1 MHPRIDVVLVG
12 MTVLLLASLTRDC
25 AGGELTFELPDNEKQ
40 CFYEDV
46 PSGVKATL
54 EFQVVTGGHYDVD
67 CEVYDPDNKELYRE
81 FKKQYDTFTWTP
93 AKSGIHKI
101 CFSNEFS
108 TFTHKVVYFDL
119 NIGEEKPLVPDMQAH
134 ATAMTQLESAAV
146 QIHEALKVTTD
157 YQTHF
162 RLRESQGRSFAE
174 DLNEKVMLW
183 SLGESLMILVIGI
196 SQVLILRSFFADKKS
211 VSGI

>member
-1 MHPRIDVVLVG
+1 MRMYRRIEAICLVVL
-12 MTVLLLASLTRDC
+12 LCAWCARDC

-40 CFYEDV
+40 CFYEEIGKDIK
-46 PSGVKATL
+46 STL

-81 FKKQYDTFTWTP
+81 FKKQYDTFTWTA
-93 AKSGIHKI
+93 AKAGIFKI

-119 NIGEEKPLVPDMQAH
+119 TIGEEKPLVPDMQAH
-134 ATAMTQLESAAV
+134 ATAMTQLETAAV

>member
-1 MHPRIDVVLVG
+1 MYGRIESSCLA
-12 MTVLLLASLTRDC
+12 LLLLCCWCARDC
-25 AGGELTFELPDNEKQ
+25 TGGELTFELPDNEKQ
-40 CFYEDV
+40 CFYEEVGKD
-46 PSGVKATL
+46 VKATL

-81 FKKQYDTFTWTP
+81 FKKQYDTFTWT
-93 AKSGIHKI
+93 ASKGGIHKI

-108 TFTHKVVYFDL
+108 TFTHKVIYFDL
-119 NIGEEKPLVPDMQAH
+119 TVGEEKPLMPDMQAH

-196 SQVLILRSFFADKKS
+196 SQILILRSFFSDKKT
-211 VSGI
+211 VPGI

>member
-1 MHPRIDVVLVG
+1 MYGRIESSCLA
-12 MTVLLLASLTRDC
+12 LLLLCCWCARDC

-40 CFYEDV
+40 CFYEEVGKD
-46 PSGVKATL
+46 VKATL

-81 FKKQYDTFTWTP
+81 FKKQYDTFTFTP
-93 AKSGIHKI
+93 SKGGIHKI

-108 TFTHKVVYFDL
+108 TFTHKVIYFDL
-119 NIGEEKPLVPDMQAH
+119 TVGEEKPLMPDMQAH

-196 SQVLILRSFFADKKS
+196 SQILILRSFFSDKKT
-211 VSGI
+211 VPGI

>member
-1 MHPRIDVVLVG
+1 MYRRIEAVLAL
-12 MTVLLLASLTRDC
+12 VLAMFAMCARDC

-40 CFYEDV
+40 CFYEEIGKDV
-46 PSGVKATL
+46 KSTL

-81 FKKQYDTFTWTP
+81 FKKQYDTFTWT
-93 AKSGIHKI
+93 ATKGGIFKI

-119 NIGEEKPLVPDMQAH
+119 SVGEEKPLIPDMQAH

-183 SLGESLMILVIGI
+183 SIGESLMILVIGI
-196 SQVLILRSFFADKKS
+196 SQILILRSFFSDKKS
-211 VSGI
+211 VPGI

>member
-1 MHPRIDVVLVG
+1 MNRRIEAVLAL
-12 MTVLLLASLTRDC
+12 VLAMCALCARDC

-40 CFYEDV
+40 CFYEE
-46 PSGVKATL
+46 VKMGEKSTL

-81 FKKQYDTFTWTP
+81 FKKQYDTFTWTA
-93 AKSGIHKI
+93 AKAGIHKI

-119 NIGEEKPLVPDMQAH
+119 TVGEEKPLMPSMEAQ

-183 SLGESLMILVIGI
+183 SIGESLMILVIGI
-196 SQVLILRSFFADKKS
+196 SQILILRSFFSDKKTIP
-211 VSGI
+211 GI